1 MCNPP
6 RTQFSRLAHTTKAL
20 HPSNHQGMKHDSE
33 GKKMTTPLPPFRFT
47 ARLKKGADTPC
58 SVGYDRRLDYFFMT
72 LGYPEQTIFNNLD
85 QPDRMGMTILRI
97 QRRLERDVR
106 PSSVPASLYADLDQA
121 WLAAHGIKQP
131 TEINR
136 ESLARRSPV
145 PYLLTIRPD
154 GEYSIDLIPDGH
166 VLPALVRERL
176 GDTSN
181 RIYANYFSPDSPC
194 RGYLAWCRDDA
205 GRLPFNET
213 AWKTFKHE
221 LELGGPICVA
231 MYFDYR
237 SQRQQWGNDEV
248 EL

>member
-1 MCNPP
+1 M
-6 RTQFSRLAHTTKAL
+6 TKPQL
-20 HPSNHQGMKHDSE
+20 
-33 GKKMTTPLPPFRFT
+33 PFRFT
-47 ARLKKGADTPC
+47 ARLQAGDEVPC
-58 SVGYDRRLDYFFMT
+58 SVGYDHRLDYLFMI
-72 LGYPEQTIFNNLD
+72 LGHPERALFNNLD
-85 QPDRMGMTILRI
+85 QVDRIGVTTLRI
-97 QRRLERDVR
+97 QRRLVRDVQ

-121 WLAAHGIKQP
+121 WLAAHGLKQP
-131 TEINR
+131 AEIYQ
-136 ESLARRSPV
+136 EAVSRRSPV
-145 PYLLTIRPD
+145 PYLLTIQPD
-154 GEYSIDLIPDGH
+154 GAYSIDLIPDGY

-181 RIYANYFSPDSPC
+181 RIYVNYFAPDSPC

-205 GRLPFNET
+205 VSLPFNET

-237 SQRQQWGNDEV
+237 GQSQQWGNDEV